1 MVTDFP
7 QMHHIPQLRQLWK
20 TAFGDT
26 DAFLDSFFET
36 GFSSERCRCITD
48 GEQVAAMLYW
58 FDCEYRGQKLAYLY
72 AVATHP
78 EYRNRGLCHRLMENT
93 HALLAEK
100 GYAGALLV
108 PQEEGLRTFYGKMG
122 YQNTGNAGEFT
133 AVPGENPASLE
144 RIDAQKYATLRR
156 QYLPQGG
163 VIQEGE
169 SLAFLERTY
178 ELYAGE
184 DFLLTAFRED
194 DFLWAAELLGNR
206 AAAPG
211 ILKALGCVRG
221 KFRTQGDAMPFAMF
235 LPLAEGAKAPDYF
248 GLAFD

>member
-7 QMHHIPQLRQLWK
+7 KMHQIPMLRQLWK
-20 TAFGDT
+20 TAFGDP
-26 DAFLDSFFET
+26 DAFLDGFFET
-36 GFSSERCRCITD
+36 GFSPSRCRCITD
-48 GEQVAAMLYW
+48 GQQVAAMLYW

-108 PQEEGLRTFYGKMG
+108 PQEESLRTFYGKMG
-122 YQNTGNAGEFT
+122 YQNTGNAEEFT
-133 AVPGENPASLE
+133 AVPGEKPAYLE
-144 RIDAQKYATLRR
+144 RIVAKKYATLRR
-156 QYLPQGG
+156 QYLPDGG
-163 VIQEGE
+163 VLQEGE

-178 ELYAGE
+178 ELYAGK

-194 DFLWAAELLGNR
+194 GFLFGAELLGNR
-206 AAAPG
+206 AAAPE
-211 ILKALGCVRG
+211 ILKALDCVRG
-221 KFRTQGDAMPFAMF
+221 KFRTPGDAMPFAMF
-235 LPLAEGAKAPDYF
+235 LPLAENAVPPTYF